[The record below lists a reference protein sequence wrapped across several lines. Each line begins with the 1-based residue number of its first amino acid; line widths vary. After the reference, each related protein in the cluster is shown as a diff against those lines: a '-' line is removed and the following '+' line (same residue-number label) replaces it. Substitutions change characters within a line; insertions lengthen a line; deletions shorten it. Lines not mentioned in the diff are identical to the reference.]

1 MASMRRVQF
10 CLASAVI
17 ATAVCSAST
26 PVFADW
32 SPEKDIEFVATSKP
46 GGGTDRF
53 TRAIH
58 SAIKNNDLVKQD
70 IRVVYQ
76 GAANGTQG
84 LVYIDQSAGNP
95 HKLAFATSQV
105 WMLPLTSKLGYD
117 RKDLTPLAAMAFD
130 EFIIWVNADRP
141 YDTVA
146 AFLEAARKNPKG
158 IKIGGGKSKDADH
171 VFTKLIEARADVQF
185 TYVPYKGGAEAA
197 VQLAGGH
204 VDANTNNPAENL
216 AQWQA
221 GKVVPLC
228 VASPTR
234 MADTG
239 IVAQGKSWADIPTCI
254 ESGLDIES
262 FRFPRTVFMP
272 GGLEDGQLSFWQGVM
287 RQVVET
293 EEWKAYVTK
302 SGLTSALKV
311 GDEFNAFIEDS
322 EGVGRQIFE
331 RAGWLENN

>member
-1 MASMRRVQF
+1 MNSNVKGRF
-10 CLASAVI
+10 FSLAAMVSV
-17 ATAVCSAST
+17 AVCPLPA
-26 PVFADW
+26 FADW
-32 SPEKDIEFVATSKP
+32 APENDIEFVATSKP

-53 TRAIH
+53 TRAIQ
-58 SAIKNNDLVKQD
+58 SAIQNNGLVDQD

-84 LVYIDQSAGNP
+84 LVYIDQNAGDP

-105 WMLPLTSKLGYD
+105 WMLPLTSDLGYD
-117 RKDLTPLAAMAFD
+117 RNDLTPLAAMAFD

-141 YDTVA
+141 YDTVEG
-146 AFLEAARKNPKG
+146 LIEAARKDPKG
-158 IKIGGGKSKDADH
+158 IKVGGGKSKDADH
-171 VFTKLIEARADVQF
+171 VFTKLIEERAGVEV

-239 IVAQGKSWADIPTCI
+239 IVAQEKSWADIPTCI

-272 GGLEDGQLSFWQGVM
+272 GDLTEEQLAYWQGVM
-287 RQVVET
+287 EKVVET
-293 EEWKAYVTK
+293 EEWQTYVTN

-311 GDEFNAFIEDS
+311 GDDFDAFIEDS
-322 EGVGRQIFE
+322 EGVGQQIFE
-331 RAGWLENN
+331 NAGWLKGN